1 MAIVKLLKKV
11 NEMNKLYKK
20 YLSDG
25 DIKTIDTLSKA
36 IESSDISIAVI
47 GLYNHGKSTLLNAL
61 IDDVELKTFKTADK
75 RETTQNKKVQQDN
88 IIYIDTPGLNANEHD
103 DKRALDVVKETDIV
117 IFTHNATVGEFREK
131 EVEFLHM
138 INKYWENP
146 IEFLDRTVF
155 VLTRADEAVDEN
167 DVVRVKQKMLEQIKE
182 IFKPKKLTN
191 KIISFFHDITILETS
206 AIDYIEGKKSNEDE
220 LIIESNIKK
229 LKDNINSMANK
240 KQNEIKQTKL
250 KRLDD
255 KYEDIL
261 KMLSNQM
268 QEKILKL
275 NSFVKKELDN
285 ITIANNELPQ
295 IQEVLMNKYIKLE
308 RI

>member
-1 MAIVKLLKKV
+1 
-11 NEMNKLYKK
+11 MNKLYKK

-25 DIKTIDTLSKA
+25 DIATLETLSKA
-36 IESSDISIAVI
+36 IKSSDISVAVI

-61 IDDVELKTFKTADK
+61 IDDFELKTFKTADK
-75 RETTQNKKVQQDN
+75 RETTQNKKVQINN
-88 IIYIDTPGLNANEHD
+88 IVYIDTPGLNANEHD

-117 IFTHNATVGEFREK
+117 IFTHNATVGELREK

-138 INKYWENP
+138 INKYWDNP
-146 IEFLDRTVF
+146 IEFLDRTIF
-155 VLTRADEAVDEN
+155 VLTRADEAIDED
-167 DVVRVKQKMLEQIKE
+167 DVIRVKQKILEQIKE
-182 IFKPKKLTN
+182 IFKPQKLTN
-191 KIISFFHDITILETS
+191 LTVLQTS

-220 LIIESNIKK
+220 LITESNIKN
-229 LKDNINSMANK
+229 LKNSINSMASK

-275 NSFVKKELDN
+275 NSFVKEELDN
-285 ITIANNELPQ
+285 ITIANNEVPQ
-295 IQEVLMNKYIKLE
+295 IQEVLMNKYTELE

>member
-25 DIKTIDTLSKA
+25 DIKTIETLSKA

-88 IIYIDTPGLNANEHD
+88 IIYIDTPGLNANEYD

-117 IFTHNATVGEFREK
+117 IFTHNANSGELNQK
-131 EVEFLHM
+131 EVDFLYM
-138 INKYWENP
+138 INKHWKNP
-146 IEFLDRTVF
+146 IEFLDRTIF
-155 VLTRADEAVDEN
+155 VLTRADEALDEK
-167 DVVRVKQKMLEQIKE
+167 D
-182 IFKPKKLTN
+182 IFKTKDKICSQIEKIFNTN
-191 KIISFFHDITILETS
+191 QSINILNISAKDYLNGKIKNQSIL
-206 AIDYIEGKKSNEDE
+206 
-220 LIIESNIKK
+220 LQESNIKI
-229 LKDNINSMANK
+229 LKDDIDFITNK
-240 KQNEIKQTKL
+240 KQKEIKQTKL
-250 KRLDD
+250 KRLEN
-255 KYEDIL
+255 KYEEIL
-261 KMLSNQM
+261 NMLSNQM
-268 QEKILKL
+268 QEKMFEL
-275 NSFVKKELDN
+275 NLTAQEELSN
-285 ITIANNELPQ
+285 ISMANSELPQ
-295 IQEVLMNKYIKLE
+295 IQEVLTNKYTELE